1 MFSRKDKKLHVTDNA
16 AVTIREMEFSIRIKD
31 KDSAFTE
38 MLGIL
43 REELTPFRKV
53 ARHNL
58 NSTDNATRDF
68 IQTNIERSI
77 AIRENTRVYF
87 LDYKEKEGSQRISF
101 TVLIITKY
109 IHFASLR
116 QELDSLV
123 KDIIAD
129 YFEELIERHVPVSI
143 TVEAIDNE
151 IVSLTESGAEVKSS
165 RYPKSYAL
173 TWLITLI
180 ALVISLAFS
189 FFIFLNSHLKT
200 ENTKLKED
208 YIDMVLK
215 KKIEEAVKDQEFT
228 IKLYRIDDSVG
239 SSPKIISVPP
249 AR

>member
-53 ARHNL
+53 TRHNL

-101 TVLIITKY
+101 KILIITKY
-109 IHFASLR
+109 IHYASLR

-123 KDIIAD
+123 KDTIAD

-151 IVSLTESGAEVKSS
+151 IVSLSISFVK
-165 RYPKSYAL
+165 
-173 TWLITLI
+173 
-180 ALVISLAFS
+180 
-189 FFIFLNSHLKT
+189 
-200 ENTKLKED
+200 
-208 YIDMVLK
+208 
-215 KKIEEAVKDQEFT
+215 
-228 IKLYRIDDSVG
+228 
-239 SSPKIISVPP
+239 
-249 AR
+249 

>member
-1 MFSRKDKKLHVTDNA
+1 MFSGKDKKLHVTDNA

-109 IHFASLR
+109 IHFAS
-116 QELDSLV
+116 
-123 KDIIAD
+123 
-129 YFEELIERHVPVSI
+129 F
-143 TVEAIDNE
+143 
-151 IVSLTESGAEVKSS
+151 
-165 RYPKSYAL
+165 
-173 TWLITLI
+173 
-180 ALVISLAFS
+180 
-189 FFIFLNSHLKT
+189 
-200 ENTKLKED
+200 
-208 YIDMVLK
+208 
-215 KKIEEAVKDQEFT
+215 
-228 IKLYRIDDSVG
+228 
-239 SSPKIISVPP
+239 
-249 AR
+249 